1 MTIDEM
7 RAILGLPE
15 STPAETVVQLYGQ
28 YVLNQASAAD
38 LLPLSEIKA
47 ALRITTDLDD
57 EMLSQFRLTAIGWVE
72 EYTGVLLSARPVT
85 EQFDGFRRLVLDAWP
100 VNAIVSINYFAA
112 DGIATQLAD
121 SEYRL
126 QAITRPAQI
135 GRAAS
140 GAPSSVPWPTTM
152 AGVEDAVSVTVQAGY
167 SSADII
173 PNELLTA
180 ALVIVRSL
188 YDDREVTENAEMR
201 AAGLCRFHRRWMV

>member
-112 DGIATQLAD
+112 DGTATQMPEGD
-121 SEYRL
+121 YRL
-126 QAITRPAQI
+126 MAISRPAQV

-140 GAPSSVPWPTTM
+140 GAPSSAAWPTTM
-152 AGVEDAVSVTVQAGY
+152 PGVEDAVSVTVQAGH
-167 SSADII
+167 SSPDLI

-180 ALVIVRSL
+180 ALVIIRSL
-188 YDDREVTENAEMR
+188 YDDREVTEAAEGR

>member
-15 STPAETVVQLYGQ
+15 STPAATVVQLYGQ
-28 YVLNQASAAD
+28 YVLGQANAAD

-112 DGIATQLAD
+112 DGTATQLAD

-126 QAITRPAQI
+126 MAITRPAQV

-140 GAPSSVPWPTTM
+140 GVPSAAAWPATM
-152 AGVEDAVSVTVQAGY
+152 GGVDDAVSVTVQAGY
-167 SSADII
+167 SSTDAI

-180 ALVIVRSL
+180 ALVIIRSL
-188 YDDREVTENAEMR
+188 YDDRRVTPE
-201 AAGLCRFHRRWMV
+201 AADSAKGLCQFHRRWMV